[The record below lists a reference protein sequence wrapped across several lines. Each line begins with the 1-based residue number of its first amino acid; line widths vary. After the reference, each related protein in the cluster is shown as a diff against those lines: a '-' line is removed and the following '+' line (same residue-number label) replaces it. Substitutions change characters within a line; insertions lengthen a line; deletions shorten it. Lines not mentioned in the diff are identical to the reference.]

1 MALSVI
7 EVLKKTEE
15 FFLQKNIPN
24 ARLDAQLL
32 LAKALNKK
40 RLELFLLFDKPM
52 QQNELDLYREFVRR
66 RAKREPL
73 QYIVGECEFYNAL
86 LKCDRRALIPRSET
100 EELCA
105 LVCEKYFADKKDLDL
120 KILDMGT
127 GSGAIAVALAVN
139 FKNAK
144 VFACDISENA
154 LSLAAENA
162 ALNNVCIEF
171 VKSDWFE
178 NIEGKFDIIISN
190 PPYLT
195 EEEVESAQSEVRDFE
210 PYNALFSENN
220 GFADLQKIVENA
232 KSRLNENGV
241 LFFETGIAHKTPL
254 ESLAKKFGFLCETL
268 PDLSGRQRYGI
279 LRVAK

>member
-24 ARLDAQLL
+24 AKLDAQLL
-32 LAKALNKK
+32 LAKVLNKK

-52 QQNELDLYREFVRR
+52 QQNELDLYRTFVRR
-66 RAKREPL
+66 RARREPL
-73 QYIVGECEFYNAL
+73 QYIVGECEFYNTV
-86 LKCDRRALIPRSET
+86 LKCDSRALIPRSET

-105 LVCEKYFADKKDLDL
+105 LVCEKYFADKKDDNL

-127 GSGAIAVALAVN
+127 GSGAIAVALAKN

-162 ALNNVCIEF
+162 KLNKVNVEF
-171 VKSDWFE
+171 IKSNWFE
-178 NIEGKFDIIISN
+178 NIRDKFDIIISN

-195 EEEVESAQSEVRDFE
+195 KEEVETAQSEVKDFE

-220 GFADLQKIVENA
+220 GFADLQKIIENA
-232 KSRLNENGV
+232 KNRLNENGF
-241 LFFETGIAHKTPL
+241 LFFETGIAHKAPL
-254 ESLAKKFGFLCETL
+254 ELIAKKCGFLCEAL

-279 LRVAK
+279 LQIAK